1 MKLKFKNIYFFT
13 FIWVLFFIVGELI
26 VRIIFKETTPVWKIL
41 SISAISAFGIL
52 IPYLKKGKEFDFS
65 DITKYQKKKI
75 ILEKKIESSV
85 FEQLLEVLK
94 SNNYIIINYIIINEK
109 EYEINF
115 KTKISYHNFGEFYNI
130 KIIKNKLILKSK
142 PKFKL
147 GLLDNGNA
155 RKNIKKI
162 LKLVDEIIIK

>member
-13 FIWVLFFIVGELI
+13 FIWVLIFIVGELI
-26 VRIIFKETTPVWKIL
+26 LRIIFKETTPVWKIL
-41 SISAISAFGIL
+41 SISAISAFGML

-115 KTKISYHNFGEFYNI
+115 KTKISYHSFGEFYNI
-130 KIIKNKLILKSK
+130 NIIKNKLILKSK

-147 GLLDNGNA
+147 LLLDNGNA

>member
-13 FIWVLFFIVGELI
+13 FIWVLIFIVGELI

-94 SNNYIIINYIIINEK
+94 SNNYIIINEK